1 MWQASQTAKRLGASG
16 IIFVVALALFVLF
29 YLTGHGALLLLDIGV
44 LIPVFII
51 VLVRAVRYVT
61 RHSLWSLRNRLLFVY
76 AMFGVVPFLL
86 LFVLLTLT
94 TWSFMSE
101 LAIYLATSAL
111 NRRLDGIQDALSYL
125 RRVPD
130 AQRRSIGGGIQQAFS
145 IEFPDI
151 RFYVRDPAGEY
162 KWPED
167 SPDLDV
173 PPAWHDVHGLLV
185 YQRHFY
191 GWAHASDAAHSFTVI
206 APLSDQLISNLVPN
220 LGVIALVEAEDS
232 SGNKG
237 GPITVGSLSNENSD
251 QFFNPFGGNI
261 PKPVSRLDVPIELP
275 ATEAHY
281 HLNDPNQIEKGM
293 ILWVHSRPSAVLHTV
308 FSDTDFARGFVID
321 VLIGIAI
328 LFLFVEIA
336 ALLVGVSLSR
346 RITGAVHA
354 LYEGTRQVMGG
365 DFSHRIAVTNRD
377 QLGDLARSFNQMTGH
392 IERLLISEKERERL
406 QAEIEIAREVQ
417 TQLYPRG
424 SVPRAGLHLT
434 ARCDPAR
441 MVSGD
446 YYDYALIQKNQ
457 LGFAIGDVAGKGISA
472 ALLMATIQAALRAQ
486 VSHAPP
492 MIANDCASTPEINSA
507 ALVSSLNKQVF
518 AHTSPEKY
526 ATFFFALYDDANS
539 TLTYTNAGHLA
550 PLLFRNGSVVPLDS
564 NGTVIGAFANA
575 KYDESCVTLECDDLL
590 VCYTDGITEPEN
602 AYGEMFGEERLIAL
616 VKKHLHGDNDEIIRI
631 VFEAVRSWTGVPEL
645 SDDMTLL
652 LARKVE
658 VT

>member
-1 MWQASQTAKRLGASG
+1 MAKRLGISG
-16 IIFVVALALFVLF
+16 IVFVVALALFLLF
-29 YLTGHGALLLLDIGV
+29 YLTGHGALLLLDLCALV
-44 LIPVFII
+44 PVGFI
-51 VLVRAVRYVT
+51 VLVRAFRHIT
-61 RHSLWSLRNRLLFVY
+61 RHSLWSLRNRLLLVY
-76 AMFGVVPFLL
+76 AMFGVVPVLL
-86 LFVLLTLT
+86 LFVLLMLT

-101 LAIYLATSAL
+101 LAIYLATSSL
-111 NRRLDGIQDALSYL
+111 NRRLDAIQDSLGYL

-130 AQRRSIGGGIQQAFS
+130 AQRRTMGGGIQQAFS

-151 RFYVRDPAGEY
+151 RFYVHDPTGDY

-173 PPAWHDVHGLLV
+173 PRAWHDVHGLLV
-185 YQRHFY
+185 HNGHFY
-191 GWAHASDAAHSFTVI
+191 GWAHASDAAHSFTVVS
-206 APLSDQLISNLVPN
+206 PLSDQMVSNLVPN

-232 SGNKG
+232 SGSSR
-237 GPITVGSLSNENSD
+237 GPITVGSLSNESSS

-261 PKPVSRLDVPIELP
+261 PKPVSRADVPIELP

-281 HLNDPNQIEKGM
+281 HLNEPNQLQKGM
-293 ILWVHSRPSAVLHTV
+293 ILWVHSRPSAVLRTV
-308 FSDTDFARGFVID
+308 FADTDFARGFVVD
-321 VLIGIAI
+321 FLIGIAV
-328 LFLFVEIA
+328 LFLFVELA
-336 ALLVGVSLSR
+336 AFVVGVSFSR

-354 LYEGTRQVMGG
+354 LYEGTRQVIGG
-365 DFSHRIAVTNRD
+365 DFSHRIAVTSRD
-377 QLGDLARSFNQMTGH
+377 QLGDLGHSFNQMTGH
-392 IERLLISEKERERL
+392 IERLLVSEKERERL

-424 SVPRAGLHLT
+424 TVPQGGLRLT

-446 YYDYALIQKNQ
+446 YYDYALLKKNQ
-457 LGFAIGDVAGKGISA
+457 LAFAIGDVAGKGISA

-492 MIANDCASTPEINSA
+492 MIANDCSSTPEVNSA

-539 TLTYTNAGHLA
+539 TLTYTNAGHLS
-550 PLLFRNGSVVPLDS
+550 PLLFRNGSVVPLDT

-575 KYDESCVTLECDDLL
+575 KYDESCITLECDDLL
-590 VCYTDGITEPEN
+590 ICYTDGITEPEN
-602 AYGEMFGEERLIAL
+602 AYGEMFGEERLIEL
-616 VKKHLHGDNDEIIRI
+616 VKKHLHADNDEVIRI
-631 VFEAVRSWTGVPEL
+631 VFEAVRGWTGVPEL

-652 LARKVE
+652 LARKVQA
-658 VT
+658 T